1 MQRTFHYFL
10 SKVVGSVAQQIDYVR
25 DSELLF
31 MTLCPIMPPLETL
44 TDYVLVLIFRQYNNA
59 FLRVIRINIRSGSE
73 LSVSKS
79 EWMA

>member
-1 MQRTFHYFL
+1 MQRTFHYVL
-10 SKVVGSVAQQIDYVR
+10 SKVVGSVAQEIDYVR

-59 FLRVIRINIRSGSE
+59 FLRVIRINIRSGPE